1 MKKINGMKW
10 DLEDVKNI
18 ISNVEKITGEDL
30 SHLEINYNPRLKTT
44 LAWCK
49 NYINYQSVRQNGKT
63 VKKINWIKPY
73 CLEFGTVILNVKKYE
88 TFEQTVLH
96 EIAHALANKKYN
108 DDCGHDY
115 RFKEMCEKIGCYESG
130 AKTDEKDILDTMKK
144 MNDEKM
150 KKGKKENNT
159 SVYVVKCSHCGKTLK
174 TYKTHCDTVKKIE
187 NGVKDWTCGYC
198 HSDDLHIERH

>member
-1 MKKINGMKW
+1 MKKVNENKW
-10 DLEDVKNI
+10 CLEDVKKI
-18 ISNVEKITGEDL
+18 VERVEDMTGEKLDL
-30 SHLEINYNPRLKTT
+30 ELNYNPRLKTT

-49 NYINYQSVRQNGKT
+49 NYINYQNVRQNGKI
-63 VKKINWIKPY
+63 VKKVNWIKPF
-73 CLEFGTVILNVKKYE
+73 CLEFGKVILNVKKYE

-130 AKTDEKDILDTMKK
+130 AKTSETDILDTVKK

-159 SVYVVKCSHCGKTLK
+159 SAYVVKCSHCGKTLK

-187 NGVKDWTCGYC
+187 NGVKNWTCGHC
-198 HSDDLHIERH
+198 HSDDLYIEKH

>member
-159 SVYVVKCSHCGKTLK
+159 SAYVVKCSHCGKTLK

>member
-1 MKKINGMKW
+1 MKKVNKW
-10 DLEDVKNI
+10 SIEDVKKI
-18 ISNVEKITGEDL
+18 VERVEDMTGEKLDL
-30 SHLEINYNPRLKTT
+30 ELNYNPRLKTT

-49 NYINYQSVRQNGKT
+49 NYINYQSVRQNGKI
-63 VKKINWIKPY
+63 VKKINWIKPF
-73 CLEFGTVILNVKKYE
+73 CLEFGKVILNVEKYE

-130 AKTDEKDILDTMKK
+130 AKTSETDILDTVKK
-144 MNDEKM
+144 LNNEKL
-150 KKGKKENNT
+150 KNGKKENNT
-159 SVYVVKCSHCGKTLK
+159 SAYVVKCSHCGKTLK

-187 NGVKDWTCGYC
+187 NGVKNWTCGHC
-198 HSDDLHIERH
+198 HSDDLYIEKH

>member
-49 NYINYQSVRQNGKT
+49 NYISYQSVRQNGKT

-130 AKTDEKDILDTMKK
+130 AKTSETDILDTMKK

-187 NGVKDWTCGYC
+187 NGVKNWTCGHC
-198 HSDDLHIERH
+198 HSDDLYIEKR